1 MNAVTTSLVLSAG
14 GGLKGAGLRLSIV
27 AFVMAVSAT
36 WLVTADSQSAPLEA
50 GVARVDLTPPEEL
63 NAALGGY
70 GERMSKPAE
79 GVLDRVFAKALVVS
93 DGSRRF
99 ALVTADVLGFPPAFK
114 PALVGRLLE
123 SGWMAD
129 QVMLLPSH
137 SHSSIDMN
145 AINPAN
151 VFGVPQIGV
160 HDPKLYELVLDRM
173 TQVVEEAES
182 ELVPVAVGTSACRLD
197 EWTRNRRRDDGA
209 TDPELTVTRIDTLR
223 GEPLAVL
230 FNFTAHPTF
239 MTADQM
245 LFSGGWP
252 GHAQRTLEA
261 LVGQG
266 VTAMFYNGAQG
277 DQRPAARPGSG
288 SGRWEMA
295 ERYGRELGIE
305 TWKLWQTIPAQ
316 RDVAFDYRRQSIAL
330 PDYAW
335 HASFMQT
342 GGEEYGLSE
351 ELLKLA
357 LPLLFPRQTASVSL
371 RLGELVVVGVP
382 GEMAA
387 DLGLE
392 IKTEAA
398 RLTGAEHP
406 TVGGLADAWVS
417 YILSEEAYREGGY
430 EASVSFYGPALGRTI
445 VTGVLEGTKRLN
457 PSAETASK

>member
-1 MNAVTTSLVLSAG
+1 MRLLTVALVLLVFATSFSTSA
-14 GGLKGAGLRLSIV
+14 AR
-27 AFVMAVSAT
+27 SAT
-36 WLVTADSQSAPLEA
+36 LEA

-63 NAALGGY
+63 GAALGGY

-93 DGSRRF
+93 GGERRF
-99 ALVTADVLGFPPAFK
+99 ALVTADVLGFPPSFK
-114 PALVGRLLE
+114 PALVKRLSE
-123 SGWMAD
+123 AGWTAD
-129 QVMLLPSH
+129 AIMLLPSH

-151 VFGVPQIGV
+151 VFGVSQIGV
-160 HDPKLYELVLDRM
+160 HDPKLYEFVLDRM
-173 TQVVEEAES
+173 ARVVEEAAGK
-182 ELVPVAVGTSACRLD
+182 LVPVAVGTSACRLD
-197 EWTRNRRRDDGA
+197 GWTRNRRRDDGA
-209 TDPELTVTRIDTLR
+209 TDPQLTVTRIDTLQ

-239 MTADQM
+239 MTPDEM

-266 VTAMFYNGAQG
+266 ATAMFYNGAQG
-277 DQRPAARPGSG
+277 DQRPAARPDSG

-305 TWKLWQTIPAQ
+305 TWKLWQTIPVQ
-316 RDVAFDYRRQSIAL
+316 RDVAFDYHGQAISL

-335 HASFMQT
+335 HAGFMQT
-342 GGEEYGLSE
+342 GGDEYGLSE
-351 ELLKLA
+351 DLLKLA

-371 RLGELVVVGVP
+371 RLGELVIVGVP

-392 IKTEAA
+392 LKAEAA
-398 RLTGAEHP
+398 RISGAKHA
-406 TVGGLADAWVS
+406 TVGGLADAWIS
-417 YILSEEAYREGGY
+417 YILSEEAYGQGGY
-430 EASVSFYGPALGRTI
+430 EASVSFYGPTLGPTI
-445 VTGVLEGTKRLN
+445 VKSALEGVKLLQ
-457 PSAETASK
+457 SSGGTASR